1 MCFVKVREVRYQIVL
16 HMLRCFA
23 VEEGKVVKDR
33 QNLPKRQREGL
44 LPSLYVRE
52 QRRKMS
58 RYKMWFG
65 LNYVVIVFINYF
77 FFSHNNNKTSLGRKR
92 RVEIYPHFT
101 FEVKENKMLCKL
113 CGFTLTSKNTTSFHT
128 LYFSKT
134 KKNSNKIS
142 CQNEH

>member
-77 FFSHNNNKTSLGRKR
+77 FFLTTTTRQAWGGREEWRYTHISHLKSRKIRCFVNCVDSLSPVKTQQA
-92 RVEIYPHFT
+92 
-101 FEVKENKMLCKL
+101 
-113 CGFTLTSKNTTSFHT
+113 FTLYILVN
-128 LYFSKT
+128 
-134 KKNSNKIS
+134 
-142 CQNEH
+142 